1 MRRFIR
7 KTWVVLFSAIIAYGF
22 ISIGAQTY
30 AIDAGAITVK
40 EDSGSATDSSLQE
53 LNAGEKADDTAPS
66 SAHVSPSAHD
76 RDHHKLPSVSDDPK
90 KNYYLFRDNVKD
102 HPVVSARALLR
113 IFKEMEGAK
122 VQGFIGDNVGSIVR
136 LIISIEDMK
145 GAEKIR
151 PETYSR
157 IMERFTELGIS
168 PLQVMS
174 KGPGAPGAS
183 RMGGI
188 KAPKEEQKFVN
199 TMVRAV
205 MEVREDFNDEPK
217 VTEKKLETLKEQ
229 FPENSSVL
237 STVSEYYSE
246 LKKFDEAEE
255 TASEAIKINPE
266 NIDAYKA
273 RAMARVSMDDKKGA
287 LEDVKKAME
296 LDPQD
301 ESSKILSILIAS
313 SKEAPDLK
321 TLASIEAMK
330 DAISA
335 AEDPVSDLTGDDK
348 SFGNSN
354 KLNSAGKLFT
364 ESDNRTVNFGKSKL
378 FLKKAAAKN
387 SLGDYADAVK
397 YASMAIKEDAGNVNA
412 YLERAMANNFLG
424 YHDKAINDATK
435 ALEKDSGNAQALNIR
450 SWALNKKGSFREAGG
465 DATAAIRLNPNFA
478 DAWFNRANANKK
490 MGDYKQMLQDYR
502 QAALLS
508 KNYGSHYRDAVAR
521 YAKNVPGFTYDSSLF
536 QKSKA
541 KSDSSLKKFFVLLG
555 FTITGGLL
563 IGFGFFHMA
572 SNKMTKVSANGI
584 ITQPDELSP
593 DIFYEGVA
601 SGKYTIKRKIGSGGM
616 GMVYEAVDQ
625 SLERKVAIK
634 KMNDEIK
641 VNEREK
647 QRFLQEARM
656 VALLQHPNIVEIYT
670 IFEEEGNVY
679 LVFEYIA
686 GRTLD
691 VILADEVRM
700 SFERSK
706 SVFDD
711 VSKALIY
718 AHSKDIV
725 HRDLKLSNIM
735 IDDEEGFVKVMDFGL
750 ARKAMESMARLT
762 NAEIVGSPA
771 YMAPEQD
778 SGASGK
784 QCDVFALG
792 VCLYEILTGD
802 LPFKGPDFHDQKEQ
816 KLYTPVSSI
825 APAVPDGVDELIAKT
840 LEPDPE
846 KRFKSVE
853 QWHEAFLKIT

>member
-1 MRRFIR
+1 MRKIIR
-7 KTWVVLFSAIIAYGF
+7 KTWVLLLSAIMVYGF
-22 ISIGAQTY
+22 ISFGIENY
-30 AIDAGAITVK
+30 ADATSTTTVT
-40 EDSGSATDSSLQE
+40 EE
-53 LNAGEKADDTAPS
+53 HTANPHNS
-66 SAHVSPSAHD
+66 HTMP
-76 RDHHKLPSVSDDPK
+76 SDDSFSHHYP
-90 KNYYLFRDNVKD
+90 NLAPDDPRRDFFIFRSCLENN
-102 HPVVSARALLR
+102 PMVSARALMR
-113 IFKEMEGAK
+113 IFRSIKEDSAK
-122 VQGFIGDNVGSIVR
+122 VQKFIGDNVGSIVK
-136 LIISIEDMK
+136 LIISVENK
-145 GAEKIR
+145 NEKKEIP
-151 PETYSR
+151 PEVYAR
-157 IMERFTELGIS
+157 IMEKFAKFGIS
-168 PLQVMS
+168 PEQVMDRGS
-174 KGPGAPGAS
+174 AGRDGGQEKPGDKP
-183 RMGGI
+183 
-188 KAPKEEQKFVN
+188 EFVN
-199 TMVRAV
+199 PLVRAV

-217 VTEKKLETLKEQ
+217 VTEKKLKTLTEQ

-237 STVSEYYSE
+237 STVSEYYNE

-266 NIDAYKA
+266 NTDAYKA
-273 RAMARVSMDDKKGA
+273 RAMARVSMEDKKGA

-313 SKEAPDLK
+313 SKEALDLK
-321 TLASIEAMK
+321 TVASIEAMK

-335 AEDPVSDLTGDDK
+335 AEESVSDLTSDNKK
-348 SFGNSN
+348 SGGSN
-354 KLNSAGKLFT
+354 KLSSAGKLLT
-364 ESDNRTVNFGKSKL
+364 EKDLEEEGSQVSNFSKSKL
-378 FLKKAAAKN
+378 FLTKAAAKN
-387 SLGDYADAVK
+387 SLGDYAYAVK
-397 YASMAIKEDAGNVNA
+397 YASMAIKEDSNNVNA

-424 YHDKAINDATK
+424 HYDKAISDASK
-435 ALEKDSGNAQALNIR
+435 ALEKDSGNVQALNIR
-450 SWALNKKGSFREAGG
+450 SWALNQKGSFRQADG
-465 DATAAIRLNPNFA
+465 DATAAIKLNPNFA

-508 KNYGSHYRDAVAR
+508 ENYSAQYRDAVAQ

-536 QKSKA
+536 KKSKA
-541 KSDSSLKKFFVLLG
+541 KSDSGFKKFFVLLG

-563 IGFGFFHMA
+563 IGFGFFHIA
-572 SNKMTKVSANGI
+572 SNKMRKAPADGI

-601 SGKYTIKRKIGSGGM
+601 SGKYTIERKIGAGGM
-616 GMVYEAVDQ
+616 GMVYEAIDQ
-625 SLERKVAIK
+625 TLERRVAIK
-634 KMNDEIK
+634 KMNDDIK

-670 IFEEEGNVY
+670 IFEENEKVY

-691 VILADEVRM
+691 VILGDEVRM

-706 SVFDD
+706 GVLDD

-735 IDDEEGFVKVMDFGL
+735 IEDEEGFVKVMDFGL

-762 NAEIVGSPA
+762 NVEIVGSPA

-792 VCLYEILTGD
+792 VCLYELLTGD
-802 LPFKGPDFHDQKEQ
+802 LPFKGPDFHNQKVH

-853 QWHEAFLKIT
+853 EWHKAFLKIM